1 MVKILFFLYIGLQ
14 AIELDQGIMDG
25 YLSIDEAYN
34 YMKELCIKYPS
45 LVSPLE
51 LGLTFGKHLIKG
63 LKITNHLS
71 TEDKGIVIISAG
83 QIGGIPISTTAAL
96 YTASRFLASNS
107 INEKE
112 LSLNTT
118 EIYIFP
124 LMNPDGYFYSQ
135 SLHYAGNRFVQV
147 LKNTNF
153 TDCLN
158 LHSNGVR
165 LNRNW
170 GYMWN
175 ITGVSSRY
183 GCNNM
188 YPGTNAFSEIET
200 YSIKNFFEGKT
211 ISAWL
216 HYENT
221 GNTYIVPF
229 TYSQNKL
236 NFDEDL
242 DYLYNNIKN
251 SLNNEWKMGTS
262 YDVLGYTEDGSLLD
276 WNANQGT
283 LVLQASIGKT
293 LPIQTE
299 ILSEI
304 KPHYDIALEIIKM
317 SSSNITLLNANSS
330 LIPCQNDCIYKIS
343 TFEIILLYEIANYGI
358 SSIESMQIDL
368 KIINNQNRTSLWPQ
382 NFKAEYKNMY
392 NNNTITINHKGILKN
407 SIYSITNFFLP
418 KLSIVNITILI
429 ASASKYNKDLLDIS
443 TILNISK
450 NNSTKALISK
460 LDAIILPIHV
470 DNYFPFLR
478 IIFIATIILSVMMTI
493 ILLNCL
499 LIKYRISKESV
510 YYVATKT
517 IKTKKSDE
525 FGRETI
531 FADGNITQ
539 NIEQT
544 KLSKSERD

>member
-175 ITGVSSRY
+175 ITGVSSPY
-183 GCNNM
+183 GCNNT

-200 YSIKNFFEGKT
+200 YSLKNFFEGKT

-216 HYENT
+216 HYENI
-221 GNTYIVPF
+221 GNTYILPY
-229 TYSQNKL
+229 TYTQKDT

-251 SLNNEWKMGTS
+251 SLNNEWKIGTS
-262 YDVLGYTEDGSLLD
+262 FDLLGYTEDGSLLD
-276 WNANQGT
+276 WNANQGI

-330 LIPCQNDCIYKIS
+330 LIQCHNNCIYKSS
-343 TFEIILLYEIANYGI
+343 TFEIALWYEIANFGI
-358 SSIESMQIDL
+358 SNADSLQFDI
-368 KIINNQNRTSLWPQ
+368 KILNNQDGISLYPQ
-382 NFKAEYKNMY
+382 SCNAEYTHLY
-392 NNNTITINHKGILKN
+392 NTNSSIVNYQWTFNS
-407 SIYSITNFFLP
+407 SIYSIKDFSLP
-418 KLSIVNITILI
+418 KLSRVNITIII
-429 ASASKYNKDLLDIS
+429 ASASKYNINLLDIS
-443 TILNISK
+443 TVLNINRK
-450 NNSTKALISK
+450 NSTTALISQFYNNIITSNNANEPFPYSK
-460 LDAIILPIHV
+460 IIL
-470 DNYFPFLR
+470 
-478 IIFIATIILSVMMTI
+478 IATVILTVIMMIITI
-493 ILLNCL
+493 NCL
-499 LIKYRISKESV
+499 MIKYKKSKESANYTNV
-510 YYVATKT
+510 KT
-517 IKTKKSDE
+517 RVNDSRIDGTFTEANSPQKLDKD
-525 FGRETI
+525 TI
-531 FADGNITQ
+531 NKEEIG
-539 NIEQT
+539 
-544 KLSKSERD
+544 